1 MKAITQ
7 LYLTFS
13 TIISYIGI
21 YMNVGITHASE
32 I

>member
-1 MKAITQ
+1 MKGITQ
-7 LYLTFS
+7 LYLIFTQK
-13 TIISYIGI
+13 YIGI